1 MWYSELVTTP
11 LGGTA
16 WLGTRP
22 LANYRR
28 DGVRSESD
36 VTDKEWVIV
45 EPMIPKQGR
54 LGRPRQTDPRDVFN
68 AIQYV
73 LATGASG
80 GRHRVISRPIPRP

>member
-68 AIQYV
+68 AI
-73 LATGASG
+73 
-80 GRHRVISRPIPRP
+80 